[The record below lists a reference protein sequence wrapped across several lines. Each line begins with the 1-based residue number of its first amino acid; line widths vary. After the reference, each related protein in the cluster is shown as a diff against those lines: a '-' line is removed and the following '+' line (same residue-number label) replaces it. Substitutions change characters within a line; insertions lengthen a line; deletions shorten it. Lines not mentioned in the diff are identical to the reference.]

1 MNNYFDLPKKYTQY
15 NDAKI
20 VILPIP
26 FDKTATWQKGT
37 AKGPKAI
44 LEASHHVELYD
55 IETETEVYQNGIFTA
70 KSLKAS
76 TSAKMVNAAY
86 RQTEKFINDEK
97 FVVTLGG
104 EHSISIGLIKAHIE
118 KYPDVS
124 ILHFDAHADFRD
136 IYNDNKYNHAC
147 VMARTRELT
156 ENIVSVGIRS
166 MELAEV
172 RAINPDRLF
181 LADKIFAS
189 GEQWIDEVI
198 AKLTDQVYISFDV
211 DVFEIGIMPSTGTPE
226 PGGLTWYQIINCL
239 KKVAAQHKIIGFDL
253 VELAPNR
260 YNKAPDFLC
269 AKLVYKM
276 LSYAFCKNLRI

>member
-1 MNNYFDLPKKYTQY
+1 LSYFNLPKEYAQY
-15 NDAKI
+15 ATSKI

-37 AKGPKAI
+37 AFAPRAI

-55 IETETEVYQNGIFTA
+55 IETETEVYKQGIFSA
-70 KSLKAS
+70 KPLKAS
-76 TSAKMVNAAY
+76 TSAKMVEGSYNQAKKIIDDN
-86 RQTEKFINDEK
+86 KFL
-97 FVVTLGG
+97 VTLGG
-104 EHSISIGLIKAHIE
+104 EHSVSIGPIKAHLE
-118 KYPDVS
+118 KYNNLS

-172 RAINPDRLF
+172 RAIDPDRLF
-181 LADKIFAS
+181 LADKVFAS
-189 GEQWIDEVI
+189 GDKWMDEVI

-211 DVFEIGIMPSTGTPE
+211 DVLEIGLMPSAGTPE
-226 PGGLTWYQIINCL
+226 PGGLNWYQIINCI
-239 KKVAAQHKIIGFDL
+239 KKVAKQRKIVGFDL
-253 VELAPNR
+253 VELMPNR

-269 AKLVYKM
+269 AKLMYKI
-276 LSYAFCKNLRI
+276 LSFAFR